1 MRRIKIFTILYYVV
15 VCAVIIQA
23 AVFLVSSAPDSR
35 KPVKKVLFIGDS
47 MTGWLSERLN
57 AYGEQNGF
65 EVSTVVWDGSTISKW
80 GNSPKLA
87 FMVEEDDPDAVFI
100 SLGMNELFE
109 AQPDR
114 KLKSAVEGILSAVGT
129 RPILW
134 VGPPSWPGYDKGKVL
149 NDWLENELGK
159 GSFFRSYDL
168 SLPRQSAKNPHP
180 TRAGMVQWMDSV
192 VNWMPE
198 HAEVVLPGINKP
210 EGDKMSRGKDFIY
223 KRMKENL

>member
-1 MRRIKIFTILYYVV
+1 
-15 VCAVIIQA
+15 
-23 AVFLVSSAPDSR
+23 
-35 KPVKKVLFIGDS
+35 
-47 MTGWLSERLN
+47 
-57 AYGEQNGF
+57 
-65 EVSTVVWDGSTISKW
+65 
-80 GNSPKLA
+80 
-87 FMVEEDDPDAVFI
+87 MVEEDDPDAVFI

-134 VGPPSWPGYDKGKVL
+134 VYPL
-149 NDWLENELGK
+149 H
-159 GSFFRSYDL
+159 GSDMTRVRCLTTGLRMNSERVFFRSYDL

-210 EGDKMSRGKDFIY
+210 EGDKMSRGKDFYLQTHEGKFIILWNSEIW
-223 KRMKENL
+223 KRKIIRLS

>member
-87 FMVEEDDPDAVFI
+87 SMVEEDDPDAVFI

-134 VGPPSWPGYDKGKVL
+134 VGPLHGPDMTRVRCLTTGLRMNSERGLFSEVMSW
-149 NDWLENELGK
+149 
-159 GSFFRSYDL
+159 SFL
-168 SLPRQSAKNPHP
+168 V
-180 TRAGMVQWMDSV
+180 RARRIRILHVPAWCSGWI
-192 VNWMPE
+192 
-198 HAEVVLPGINKP
+198 L
-210 EGDKMSRGKDFIY
+210 
-223 KRMKENL
+223 